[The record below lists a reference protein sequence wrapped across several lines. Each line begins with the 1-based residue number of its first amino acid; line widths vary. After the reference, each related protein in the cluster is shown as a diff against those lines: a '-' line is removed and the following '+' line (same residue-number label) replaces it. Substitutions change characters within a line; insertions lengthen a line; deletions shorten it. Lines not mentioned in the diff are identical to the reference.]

1 MFIDV
6 TLVFEEFL
14 AQTLLGVCVRV
25 LEARD
30 TVDGVGGEMKAV
42 EFVENRHVE
51 RSGDGAFFLV
61 AVNVKISVVFAAIGE
76 AMNERRITVISEDDG
91 LVGGE
96 HGIEVAVGNS
106 VGMFAGGL
114 ERHEVN
120 DINEADFDLW

>member
-14 AQTLLGVCVRV
+14 AQTLLGVRVRV
-25 LEARD
+25 LEARN

-91 LVGGE
+91 LVCGV
-96 HGIEVAVGNS
+96 HGFQAASRTSLGI
-106 VGMFAGGL
+106 FA
-114 ERHEVN
+114 
-120 DINEADFDLW
+120 